1 MLCLDNLGEL
11 DIEGMLDGL
20 LVDSGEQVAKVLELR
35 VGKNLL
41 TQLTAD
47 IHHTFLVE
55 SDFLLIFF
63 HALFLA
69 YLDDRATHVLESLVH
84 LLLGSDEAVGLVD
97 AVT

>member
-1 MLCLDNLGEL
+1 MLCLDNLREL

-41 TQLTAD
+41 AKLATD

-55 SDFLLIFF
+55 SDFLLIFLHTF
-63 HALFLA
+63 FLA
-69 YLDDRATHVLESLVH
+69 YLDDGATHVLKSLVH